1 MTVTETVSAPEK
13 DGITEPADAV
23 DPEMRVIPD
32 GESII
37 DPIVTF
43 DVARADRLK
52 PEHISQL
59 AAGLVAAVRVREF
72 FTPAQCAQ
80 VMTALEGA
88 KQGTYGSQGAPKIL
102 KIGPSA
108 YDIFSR
114 HEDAYWPEAARAGRL
129 RSNLLGGGDPFAL
142 AIRKVADMWGG
153 PVRPARRGG
162 RDMFAGLIREINQG
176 AIMHFDEIVC
186 EMPGVIDEVPVAQLA
201 FNVHLSAPD
210 EGGETHVFR
219 KRWRPADERFKDG
232 YGYVPDVV
240 GDEPR
245 TAVRAEVGD
254 AVLFDSRN
262 YHMVETTRGR
272 GRRVALAFFLG
283 LTGTGELVTW
293 S

>member
-1 MTVTETVSAPEK
+1 MTATVTEALSAPEMAEVR
-13 DGITEPADAV
+13 TVPA
-23 DPEMRVIPD
+23 

-37 DPIVTF
+37 KPEVTF
-43 DVARADRLK
+43 DVTHTDRLE
-52 PEHISQL
+52 PQHIHRL

-80 VMTALEGA
+80 VMAALEGSV
-88 KQGTYGSQGAPKIL
+88 QGTYGSQGAPKIL

-108 YDIFSR
+108 YDIFSL
-114 HEDAYWPEAARAGRL
+114 HEDTYWPEAARASSL
-129 RSNLLGGGDPFAL
+129 RSTLLGGADPFAV
-142 AIRKVADMWGG
+142 AIGKVADMWRG
-153 PVRPARRGG
+153 PVRPARRGE

-186 EMPGVIDEVPVAQLA
+186 EMPGVIDELPVAQLA
-201 FNVHLSAPD
+201 FNVHLSAP
-210 EGGETHVFR
+210 ELGGETRVFR
-219 KRWRPADERFKDG
+219 KRWRPDDEQFKDG
-232 YGYVPDVV
+232 YGYVPEVV

-245 TAVRAEVGD
+245 AYVRADVGD

-262 YHMVETTRGR
+262 YHMVETTRGH

-283 LTGTGELVTW
+283 LTGEGELVTW

>member
-1 MTVTETVSAPEK
+1 MTVTETVSAPE
-13 DGITEPADAV
+13 TAETAATAPV
-23 DPEMRVIPD
+23 LTVPD

-37 DPIVTF
+37 NPEVTF
-43 DVARADRLK
+43 DVADADRLE
-52 PEHISQL
+52 PEHIYRL

-80 VMTALEGA
+80 IMAALEGSV
-88 KQGTYGSQGAPKIL
+88 QGTYGSQGAPKIL

-108 YDIFSR
+108 YDIFSL
-114 HEDAYWPEAARAGRL
+114 HEDAYWPEAARASKL
-129 RSNLLGGGDPFAL
+129 RSRLLGGDDPFAV

-153 PVRPARRGG
+153 PVRPARRGD

-186 EMPGVIDEVPVAQLA
+186 EMPGVIEELPVAQLA
-201 FNVHLSAPD
+201 FNVHLSVP
-210 EGGETHVFR
+210 EHGGETRVFR
-219 KRWRPADERFKDG
+219 KRWRPDDERFKDG
-232 YGYVPDVV
+232 YGYVPEVV
-240 GDEPR
+240 GDEPQ
-245 TAVRAEVGD
+245 AQVRGDVGD

-262 YHMVETTRGR
+262 YHMVETTQGN

-283 LTGTGELVTW
+283 LTGAGELVTW